1 MNENFKADDLN
12 STPVDAE
19 LEKEQPGLSEQEEQA
34 TEFEIEDYL
43 KQINLDSRKDERIVS
58 FLLIY
63 ALDRFDYD
71 VSLESVADNY
81 LRGFNLIIPKNS
93 FAFKMS
99 QGAVD
104 NRDELDAKM
113 IPFLKNWKLE
123 RLGCCTRLILRLAL
137 WELCQPDPIP
147 SIVINEAVELAK
159 IFAEKD
165 AYKFVNGLLDEYC
178 KQNGLVKPE

>member
-12 STPVDAE
+12 SIPVDAE
-19 LEKEQPGLSEQEEQA
+19 LEKEQSDLLEQEEQA
-34 TEFEIEDYL
+34 VEFEIEDYL
-43 KQINLDSRKDERIVS
+43 KQINLDSRKDERVVS

-71 VSLESVADNY
+71 VSLESVSDNY
-81 LRGFNLIIPKNS
+81 LRGFNLVIPKNS
-93 FAFKMS
+93 FAFKMA

-104 NRDELDAKM
+104 NRDDLDAKM
-113 IPFLKNWKLE
+113 VPFLKNWKLE

-137 WELCQPDPIP
+137 WELSQPDPIP

-165 AYKFVNGLLDEYC
+165 AYKFVNGLLDEFC